1 MGKTSKAVSRQIID
15 PQDYPISKKKTLQ
28 ANLNSYIRMLK

>member
-1 MGKTSKAVSRQIID
+1 MGNTSKAVSRQIID
-15 PQDYPISKKKTLQ
+15 PQDYPISKKKNLQ